1 VERYIVSLHKIRYF
15 KGPIQMNFPYISII
29 MLLKEVKKMDEQTM
43 NKLSEIEGNMK
54 EFGRDIKEIKEAVQ
68 KFQAKQIKDVPD
80 SSEETNKLSDTDFQY
95 LNMRI
100 TEIERR
106 VFALENRA
114 EN

>member
-1 VERYIVSLHKIRYF
+1 
-15 KGPIQMNFPYISII
+15 
-29 MLLKEVKKMDEQTM
+29 MDEQTM
-43 NKLSEIEGNMK
+43 NKLSEIEHNMK

-68 KFQAKQIKDVPD
+68 KIQAKQIKDVPD

-106 VFALENRA
+106 VLALESRA
-114 EN
+114 ENEPLLYLKRNQI